1 VTEVETALERQLS
14 AVLMRGRRKPR
25 IVKLPADATLV
36 EQGEPG
42 SDLFLLLDGVL
53 RAEVD
58 GEPVAELGPGALLGE
73 RALLEHGTRTST
85 LRSVTPCTVAVA
97 GADDIDRTA
106 LEALSE
112 GHRREDAAT

>member
-1 VTEVETALERQLS
+1 
-14 AVLMRGRRKPR
+14 
-25 IVKLPADATLV
+25 
-36 EQGEPG
+36 
-42 SDLFLLLDGVL
+42 
-53 RAEVD
+53 VD

-73 RALLEHGTRTST
+73 RALLEHGRGRRRCGPSP
-85 LRSVTPCTVAVA
+85 PCTVAVA